1 MENEEKDFI
10 PPNRLRV
17 SYQYGMDGRER
28 ELSIHRI
35 WLWGLLL
42 LLVFLVI
49 STISL
54 LISYSNFAAQNAQV
68 NSLRTENTQL
78 KVRLE
83 KQISTMSSTLDS
95 INVMLDSLRT
105 GRSPVNETEYPFVG
119 KYKDNQT
126 YIVTVDNRLGA
137 LQVRLDTLIA
147 SIKGEDEVVRKP
159 ISKIGAPSIYPC
171 FGRVSDGW
179 GLRLHPIHQEMEFH
193 FGIDF
198 SNDIGTAI
206 YATAAGIVKRVGYD
220 EGYGKFIR
228 LDHENGYETMYAH
241 LYSNQVREGDRVYK
255 GQIIGL
261 MGSSGLSTGPHLHYE
276 VIAGGEK
283 VNPSEYLNFIDET
296 IYAYSNN

>member
-17 SYQYGMDGRER
+17 SYQYGMDGHER

-49 STISL
+49 SSISL

-105 GRSPVNETEYPFVG
+105 GRSPVNETEYPYVG

-159 ISKIGAPSIYPC
+159 RSKIGAPSIYPC

-179 GLRLHPIHQEMEFH
+179 GLRFHPFIRD
-193 FGIDF
+193 GISLWIDF

-206 YATAAGIVKRVGYD
+206 YATAAGVVKRVGYD

-228 LDHENGYETMYAH
+228 LDHGN
-241 LYSNQVREGDRVYK
+241 R
-255 GQIIGL
+255 
-261 MGSSGLSTGPHLHYE
+261 
-276 VIAGGEK
+276 
-283 VNPSEYLNFIDET
+283 
-296 IYAYSNN
+296 